1 MAGADSRGQA
11 GMGRLLRMVVIAFPR
26 GVAGMMPLP
35 PPADVA
41 HCDNWLKNAAM
52 DNAQLE
58 MIFARRGWLS
68 HQPDAFRSRFIAMGR
83 LVTLARG
90 APVFHSGDAAG
101 GVYGIVSGGVAV
113 LGGTRW
119 QAPVLSHIERA
130 GDWFGHGPVLS
141 GRERILTFVAAE
153 PTLLWQVPLEQ
164 LRPQLRSDPDFAA
177 RLAQMADA
185 STETVIRV
193 ARDLLI
199 PDSARRLAA
208 VLLRVTAMGEVP
220 PADLE
225 GYAITQ
231 SQLGEMSNISRHQ
244 ANRILGRLRRA
255 GLIEVGYHSIR
266 LLDVPGLQAF
276 AYAE

>member
-1 MAGADSRGQA
+1 
-11 GMGRLLRMVVIAFPR
+11 
-26 GVAGMMPLP
+26 MMPP
-35 PPADVA
+35 PLPADVA
-41 HCDNWLKNAAM
+41 VCDNCWKIAAM
-52 DNAQLE
+52 DKAQLD

-68 HQPDAFRSRFIAMGR
+68 RQPDAFRSRFIAMGR

-90 APVFHSGDAAG
+90 APVFHTGDAAG

-113 LGGTRW
+113 LGGSQW
-119 QAPVLSHIERA
+119 QAPVLSHIERT

-141 GRERILTFVAAE
+141 GRERILTFMAAE
-153 PTLLWQVPLEQ
+153 PTVLLQVPLEQ

-199 PDSARRLAA
+199 RDSAQRLAA

-220 PADLE
+220 PADPE

-231 SQLGEMSNISRHQ
+231 SELGEMSNISRHQ
-244 ANRILGRLRRA
+244 VNRILGRLRRA
-255 GLIEVGYHSIR
+255 GLIDVGYHHIR
-266 LLDVPGLQAF
+266 LIDVPGLRAF
-276 AYAE
+276 AYDE

>member
-1 MAGADSRGQA
+1 MKVRELERVFVARGWLSPQPAAFRSRVI
-11 GMGRLLRMVVIAFPR
+11 GMGRLV
-26 GVAGMMPLP
+26 
-35 PPADVA
+35 
-41 HCDNWLKNAAM
+41 
-52 DNAQLE
+52 
-58 MIFARRGWLS
+58 
-68 HQPDAFRSRFIAMGR
+68 R
-83 LVTLARG
+83 LTRG
-90 APVFHSGDAAG
+90 APVFHAGDAPG
-101 GVYGIVSGGVAV
+101 GVYGIVSGAVSV

-119 QAPVLSHIERA
+119 QAPALSHIERA
-130 GDWFGHGPVLS
+130 GDWFGHGPLLS
-141 GRERILTFVAAE
+141 GGERILSFVAAE
-153 PTLLWQVPLEQ
+153 PTVLLQVPLEQ
-164 LRPQLRSDPDFAA
+164 LRPQLRSDPEFAA

-199 PDSARRLAA
+199 PDSSRRLAA

-220 PADLE
+220 PADPQ

-231 SQLGEMSNISRHQ
+231 SELGEMSNISRFQ
-244 ANRILGRLRRA
+244 VNRIIGRLRRA

>member
-1 MAGADSRGQA
+1 MGGTVNAGELDR
-11 GMGRLLRMVVIAFPR
+11 
-26 GVAGMMPLP
+26 
-35 PPADVA
+35 
-41 HCDNWLKNAAM
+41 
-52 DNAQLE
+52 
-58 MIFARRGWLS
+58 IFAHRGWLS
-68 HQPDAFRSRFIAMGR
+68 LQPPEFRQRVIAMGW
-83 LVTLARG
+83 LVTLGRG
-90 APVFHSGDAAG
+90 APVFHAGDPPG
-101 GVYGIVSGGVAV
+101 GVYGIVAGAIAV

-119 QAPVLSHIERA
+119 QLPLLAHIERA

-141 GRERILTFVAAE
+141 GGERTLTFVAAE
-153 PTLLWQVPLEQ
+153 PTVLLQVPLEQ
-164 LRPQLRSDPDFAA
+164 LRPQLRSDAEFAA

-185 STETVIRV
+185 STETVLWT

-220 PADLE
+220 PADPQ

-231 SQLGEMSNISRHQ
+231 AELGEMSNISRFQ
-244 ANRILGRLRRA
+244 VNRIVGRLKQA